1 MNIAIE
7 DLVAD
12 FFPNMSISGLETE
25 TKKTFWEKGGAN
37 PFHLFDFEVCALLKV
52 RVAWLKVE
60 THQWFGVAAHPS
72 SLKQTRQISFLS
84 HPFRRTGIQNILV

>member
-25 TKKTFWEKGGAN
+25 TKKRFGRKGGRIR
-37 PFHLFDFEVCALLKV
+37 FIFLTLRFV
-52 RVAWLKVE
+52 RC
-60 THQWFGVAAHPS
+60 
-72 SLKQTRQISFLS
+72 
-84 HPFRRTGIQNILV
+84 